1 MIPLPLKQAAY
12 RTLGAEN
19 YSLTMAL
26 YKLGRGYEKSYRS
39 FLRLLPPGG
48 RLLDIGAN
56 IGFTVVYARKK
67 RPDLKVMAFEP
78 LPFNLAAAKRLCR
91 ILHVKNVD
99 FHQVALGDSTGTV
112 EMVMPTVA
120 QMPASGQ
127 SYVVHDGF
135 DYLSVLNEGGERFTV
150 PLTMIDSLELPH
162 VDGIKLDVE
171 NFESHVLRGAI
182 KLLERDHPMVYC
194 ELWDTPNRREVISLL
209 SDLGYSYEKMAT
221 KEDFL
226 FR

>member
-1 MIPLPLKQAAY
+1 
-12 RTLGAEN
+12 
-19 YSLTMAL
+19 MAL
-26 YKLGRGYEKSYRS
+26 YRFGRGYDKSYRS
-39 FLRLLPPGG
+39 FLRLLPSGG

-56 IGFTVVYARKK
+56 IGLTVAYARKK
-67 RPDLKVMAFEP
+67 RPDVKVVAFEP

-91 ILHVKNVD
+91 ILHVENVD

-120 QMPASGQ
+120 QMQASGQ

-135 DYLSVLNEGGERFTV
+135 DYLPVLNEGGERFMV

-182 KLLERDHPMVYC
+182 QLLKRDHPIIYC
-194 ELWDTPNRREVISLL
+194 ELWDTPNRREVMSLL
-209 SDLGYSYEKMAT
+209 SDLGYSYEKMAS
-221 KEDFL
+221 KDDFL
-226 FR
+226 FQ